1 MINLIGITFAIAI
14 TALSFTNSARIIS
27 KATTRSHQSHASPPD
42 YAAEFHLEMHRR
54 SLYFKASLEAELRKR
69 YETNMEQRYRQ

>member
-1 MINLIGITFAIAI
+1 MINLLGITFAIAI
-14 TALSFTNSARIIS
+14 TALSFTTRIIS

-42 YAAEFHLEMHRR
+42 YAAEFHHELHRR